1 MSNSIK
7 SKKFHF
13 IYKTTNLLNNKFY
26 IGMHS
31 TSNLKDG
38 YLGSGTH
45 LRYAIRKYGIHNFKL
60 EILEWCDTRE
70 ELIEREKVLIT
81 ENHINNPNC
90 YNLKNGGLGGGKFY
104 SKEHQFKCSQSA
116 GFKHGQR
123 MQEDEEYRLNYSKK
137 ISQANKKRYTRGDIK
152 SIQETYNWSGKKHKQ
167 ETIERMKQVKKGHGL
182 GEKNS
187 QYGTKWITNGI
198 NNKKIK
204 KSDKLPEGWKYG
216 YGKNLPYQK

>member
-45 LRYAIRKYGIHNFKL
+45 LRYAIRKYGIHNFKI
-60 EILEWCDTRE
+60 EILEWCNTRE
-70 ELIEREKVLIT
+70 ELIVREKVLIT
-81 ENHINNPNC
+81 ENHINDPNC
-90 YNLKNGGLGGGKFY
+90 YNLKNGGIGGGKFY
-104 SKEHQFKCSQSA
+104 SNEHQFKCSQAA
-116 GFKHGQR
+116 GLKHG
-123 MQEDEEYRLNYSKK
+123 EKIKNDEEYRTNYSKK
-137 ISQANKKRYTRGDIK
+137 ISDANKRRHLRGDLKTWKDVYDWTGK
-152 SIQETYNWSGKKHKQ
+152 SHRP
-167 ETIERMKQVKKGHGL
+167 ETIEKMKNSKKGHGV
-182 GEKNS
+182 GATNS

-204 KSDKLPEGWKYG
+204 KEEKLPEGWKYG
-216 YGKNLPYQK
+216 YSEIKK